1 MHPIERL
8 RMVARAGREDATLLG
23 REAASALASLGG
35 DPAGLVT
42 ACRGLVARQPTCGPV
57 WWVAARVLN
66 AADATSEAWRA
77 GDELARDATAGGLAY
92 ELPEDATALVMGR
105 PEVATEA
112 LLRRGD
118 VRALVVDALDEG
130 GSLVSMLRR
139 AQGDAVLVP
148 ESGVGAA
155 VSAASVVLVEAFAM
169 GPSGLVATAGSAA
182 AAALGRQQEVP
193 VWAVAATGRVLPEPL
208 WAALAAG
215 LARRADPWH
224 ELDEVVPLA
233 WVDVVVGPRGAA
245 PPAEAVA
252 SPTCPVAPEL
262 VRALRR

>member
-23 REAASALASLGG
+23 REAASALASLGA

-57 WWVAARVLN
+57 WWVAARVLS
-66 AADATSEAWRA
+66 AADATTEAWRA
-77 GDELARDATAGGLAY
+77 GDELARDSTAGALAY
-92 ELPEDATALVMGR
+92 ELPEDATALVLGR
-105 PEVATEA
+105 PEVASEA

-130 GSLVSMLRR
+130 GSLVNMLRR
-139 AQGDAVLVP
+139 AEGDAILVP

-155 VSAASVVLVEAFAM
+155 VAAASVVVVEAFAL

-182 AAALGRQQEVP
+182 AAALARQHGVP
-193 VWAVAATGRVLPEPL
+193 VWAAAATGRLLPEPL
-208 WAALAAG
+208 WEGLAAG
-215 LARRADPWH
+215 LGRRADPWD
-224 ELDEVVPLA
+224 ELEELVPLD

-245 PPAEAVA
+245 TPAEAVA
-252 SPTCPVAPEL
+252 SPTCPAAPEL
-262 VRALRR
+262 VRAVRR